1 MIKTCGFKDAPGKP
15 ILYGTTDDFL
25 KKFELKSLQDLP
37 DYNEIMRRLVE
48 YSNYNIQTEG
58 LYRERVIGDKF
69 EDENDEELDEMMSM
83 DEIPEFLQGEDLQKV
98 SGNGDEYVEREAAS
112 AVVEDDVK
120 EPEEEN
126 EDIVT

>member
-1 MIKTCGFKDAPGKP
+1 
-15 ILYGTTDDFL
+15 
-25 KKFELKSLQDLP
+25 
-37 DYNEIMRRLVE
+37 
-48 YSNYNIQTEG
+48 
-58 LYRERVIGDKF
+58 
-69 EDENDEELDEMMSM
+69 M

-120 EPEEEN
+120 EPEEES

>member
-1 MIKTCGFKDAPGKP
+1 MNPC
-15 ILYGTTDDFL
+15 FL
-25 KKFELKSLQDLP
+25 HCIILKSLQDLP

-120 EPEEEN
+120 EPEEDS